1 MLHYLRK
8 NATAL
13 AVTAGILGLVV
24 AWPAE
29 ANRTASMGPT
39 VVATVDMQLV
49 MGGLSERADLMVDLA
64 ANGQTIG
71 EEEKTR
77 AEEIERLAKELE
89 DVVDDQRRTSIQDE
103 LDLKILQR
111 MAWLRFTQQEIDIEK
126 SLMLENLFRSMQ
138 SAAKELAEIEGID
151 LVIIDDAGQQ
161 FELLPKSQ
169 LSREGQVAQQMT
181 SRRVLYRDSAIDISE
196 ELIIRMNNDYAASTG
211 TR

>member
-1 MLHYLRK
+1 MLHQLRI

-13 AVTAGILGLVV
+13 VVIAGILGIVM

-29 ANRTASMGPT
+29 ANRTASVGPT

-49 MGGLSERADLMVDLA
+49 MNGLSERADLQVDLA
-64 ANGQTIG
+64 ANSQAI
-71 EEEKTR
+71 ESEEKRR

-89 DVVDDQRRTSIQDE
+89 DVVDGSRRTSLQDE

-126 SLMLENLFRSMQ
+126 SLMLENLYRSMQ

-151 LVIIDDAGQQ
+151 IVIIDDSGQA
-161 FELLPKSQ
+161 FDLLPNSQ

-196 ELIIRMNNDYAASTG
+196 DLIIRMNNDYAASTG

>member
-24 AWPAE
+24 VWPAE

-64 ANGQTIG
+64 ANVQTIG

-89 DVVDDQRRTSIQDE
+89 DVVDDQRRTSLQDE
-103 LDLKILQR
+103 IDLKILQR
-111 MAWLRFTQQEIDIEK
+111 MAWLRFTQQEIDIDK

-161 FELLPKSQ
+161 FELLPESQ
-169 LSREGQVAQQMT
+169 LSRQGQVAQQMT

>member
-1 MLHYLRK
+1 MLHQLRI

-13 AVTAGILGLVV
+13 VVIAGILGIVM

-29 ANRTASMGPT
+29 ANRTASVGPT

-49 MGGLSERADLMVDLA
+49 MNGLSERADLQVDLA
-64 ANGQTIG
+64 ANSQAI
-71 EEEKTR
+71 ESEEKRR

-89 DVVDDQRRTSIQDE
+89 DVVDESRRTSLQDE

-151 LVIIDDAGQQ
+151 IVIIDDSGQG
-161 FELLPKSQ
+161 FDLLPNSQ

-196 ELIIRMNNDYAASTG
+196 DLIIRMNNDYAASTG

>member
-1 MLHYLRK
+1 MLHQLRI

-13 AVTAGILGLVV
+13 VVIAGILGIVM

-29 ANRTASMGPT
+29 ANRTASVGPT

-49 MGGLSERADLMVDLA
+49 MNGLSERADLQVDLA
-64 ANGQTIG
+64 ANSQAI
-71 EEEKTR
+71 ESEEKRR

-89 DVVDDQRRTSIQDE
+89 DVVDGSRRTSLQDE

-126 SLMLENLFRSMQ
+126 SLMLENLYRSMQ

-151 LVIIDDAGQQ
+151 IVIIDDSGQG
-161 FELLPKSQ
+161 FDLLPNSQ

-181 SRRVLYRDSAIDISE
+181 SRRALYRDSAIDISE
-196 ELIIRMNNDYAASTG
+196 DLIIRMNNDYAASTG

>member
-1 MLHYLRK
+1 MLHYLRT

-13 AVTAGILGLVV
+13 VVTAGILGLVMV
-24 AWPAE
+24 WPAE
-29 ANRTASMGPT
+29 ANRTTSMGPT
-39 VVATVDMQLV
+39 VVATVDMQFV
-49 MGGLSERADLMVDLA
+49 MGGLSERADLMVDLS
-64 ANGQTIG
+64 ANGQVIQ

-89 DVVDDQRRTSIQDE
+89 DVVDDQRRTNLQDE

-161 FELLPKSQ
+161 FELLPNSQ

-181 SRRVLYRDSAIDISE
+181 SRRVLYRDSTIDISE

>member
-1 MLHYLRK
+1 MLNHLRT

-13 AVTAGILGLVV
+13 VVTAGILGLFA

-49 MGGLSERADLMVDLA
+49 MNGLSERADLQVGLA
-64 ANGQTIG
+64 ANGQAIE
-71 EEEKTR
+71 EEEKMR
-77 AEEIERLAKELE
+77 AEGIERLAKELK
-89 DVVDDQRRTSIQDE
+89 DVVDEQRRVSLQDE

-111 MAWLRFTQQEIDIEK
+111 MAWLRFTKQEIDIDK
-126 SLMLENLFRSMQ
+126 SLMLESLFRNMQ
-138 SAAKELAEIEGID
+138 EAAKELAEIEGID
-151 LVIIDDAGQQ
+151 LVIIDDSGQQ
-161 FELLPKSQ
+161 FDLLPNTQ
-169 LSREGQVAQQMT
+169 LSKEGQVAQQMT

-196 ELIIRMNNDYAASTG
+196 ELIVRMNNDYAASTG

>member
-1 MLHYLRK
+1 MLHQLRI

-13 AVTAGILGLVV
+13 VVIAGILGIVM

-29 ANRTASMGPT
+29 ANRTASVGPT

-49 MGGLSERADLMVDLA
+49 MNGLSERADLQVDLA
-64 ANGQTIG
+64 ANSQAI
-71 EEEKTR
+71 ESEEKRR

-89 DVVDDQRRTSIQDE
+89 DVVDGSRRTSLQDE

-126 SLMLENLFRSMQ
+126 SLMLENLYRSMQ

-151 LVIIDDAGQQ
+151 IVIIDDSGQA
-161 FELLPKSQ
+161 FDLLPNSQ

-181 SRRVLYRDSAIDISE
+181 SRRALYRDSAIDISE
-196 ELIIRMNNDYAASTG
+196 DLIIRMNNDYAASTG

>member
-64 ANGQTIG
+64 ANGQAPG
-71 EEEKTR
+71 EEEQTR
-77 AEEIERLAKELE
+77 K
-89 DVVDDQRRTSIQDE
+89 
-103 LDLKILQR
+103 
-111 MAWLRFTQQEIDIEK
+111 
-126 SLMLENLFRSMQ
+126 
-138 SAAKELAEIEGID
+138 
-151 LVIIDDAGQQ
+151 
-161 FELLPKSQ
+161 
-169 LSREGQVAQQMT
+169 
-181 SRRVLYRDSAIDISE
+181 
-196 ELIIRMNNDYAASTG
+196 
-211 TR
+211 

>member
-1 MLHYLRK
+1 MLHYLRT

-13 AVTAGILGLVV
+13 VVTAGILGLVMV
-24 AWPAE
+24 WPAE
-29 ANRTASMGPT
+29 ANRTTSMGPT

-49 MGGLSERADLMVDLA
+49 MGGLSERADLMVDLSV
-64 ANGQTIG
+64 NGQAIQ

-89 DVVDDQRRTSIQDE
+89 DVVDDQRRASLQDD

-111 MAWLRFTQQEIDIEK
+111 MAWLRFTQQEVDIEK

-161 FELLPKSQ
+161 FDLLANSQ

-181 SRRVLYRDSAIDISE
+181 SRRVLYRDSTIDISE

>member
-1 MLHYLRK
+1 MAQIGRFL
-8 NATAL
+8 
-13 AVTAGILGLVV
+13 AGIDHLNTNV
-24 AWPAE
+24 
-29 ANRTASMGPT
+29 
-39 VVATVDMQLV
+39 
-49 MGGLSERADLMVDLA
+49 
-64 ANGQTIG
+64 
-71 EEEKTR
+71 
-77 AEEIERLAKELE
+77 
-89 DVVDDQRRTSIQDE
+89 VVDDTRSASLQDE

-126 SLMLENLFRSMQ
+126 SLLLENLFRSMQ

-151 LVIIDDAGQQ
+151 LVIIEDADQQ
-161 FELLPKSQ
+161 FDLLPNSQ

>member
-64 ANGQTIG
+64 ANVQTIG

-89 DVVDDQRRTSIQDE
+89 DVVDDQRRTSLQDE
-103 LDLKILQR
+103 IDLKILQR
-111 MAWLRFTQQEIDIEK
+111 MAWLRFTQQEIDIDK

-161 FELLPKSQ
+161 FELLPNSQ
-169 LSREGQVAQQMT
+169 LTREGQVAQQMT

>member
-1 MLHYLRK
+1 M
-8 NATAL
+8 
-13 AVTAGILGLVV
+13 
-24 AWPAE
+24 
-29 ANRTASMGPT
+29 
-39 VVATVDMQLV
+39 
-49 MGGLSERADLMVDLA
+49 
-64 ANGQTIG
+64 
-71 EEEKTR
+71 
-77 AEEIERLAKELE
+77 
-89 DVVDDQRRTSIQDE
+89 VDDQRRTSLQDE
-103 LDLKILQR
+103 IDLKILQR
-111 MAWLRFTQQEIDIEK
+111 MAWLRFTQQEIDIERA
-126 SLMLENLFRSMQ
+126 LMLQNLFRSMQ

>member
-1 MLHYLRK
+1 MLHYLRT

-13 AVTAGILGLVV
+13 VVTVGILGLVMV
-24 AWPAE
+24 WPAE
-29 ANRTASMGPT
+29 ANRTTSMGPT

-64 ANGQTIG
+64 ANGQAIG
-71 EEEKTR
+71 EEEKMR

-89 DVVDDQRRTSIQDE
+89 DVVDDQRRTSLQDE

-161 FELLPKSQ
+161 FDLLPKSQ

>member
-89 DVVDDQRRTSIQDE
+89 DVVDDQRRTSLQDE

-161 FELLPKSQ
+161 FELLPNSQ
-169 LSREGQVAQQMT
+169 LTREGQVAQQMT

>member
-1 MLHYLRK
+1 MLHQLRI

-13 AVTAGILGLVV
+13 VVIAGILGIVM

-29 ANRTASMGPT
+29 ANRTASVGPT

-49 MGGLSERADLMVDLA
+49 MNGLSERADLQVDLA
-64 ANGQTIG
+64 ANSQAI
-71 EEEKTR
+71 ESEEKRR

-89 DVVDDQRRTSIQDE
+89 DVVDESRRTSLQDE

-126 SLMLENLFRSMQ
+126 SLMLENLYRSMQ

-151 LVIIDDAGQQ
+151 IVIIDDSGQG
-161 FELLPKSQ
+161 FDLLPNSQ

-196 ELIIRMNNDYAASTG
+196 DLIIRMNNDYAASTG

>member
-1 MLHYLRK
+1 MLHYLRT

-13 AVTAGILGLVV
+13 VVTAGILGLVMV
-24 AWPAE
+24 WPAE
-29 ANRTASMGPT
+29 ANRTTSIGPT

-64 ANGQTIG
+64 ANGQAIG

-77 AEEIERLAKELE
+77 AEEIERLAKELV
-89 DVVDDQRRTSIQDE
+89 DVVDDQRRTSLQDE

-111 MAWLRFTQQEIDIEK
+111 MAWLRFTQQQIDIEK

-161 FELLPKSQ
+161 FDLLPKSQ

>member
-1 MLHYLRK
+1 MLHQLRI

-13 AVTAGILGLVV
+13 VVIAGILGIVM

-29 ANRTASMGPT
+29 ANRTASVGPT

-49 MGGLSERADLMVDLA
+49 MNGLSERADLQVDLA
-64 ANGQTIG
+64 ANSQAI
-71 EEEKTR
+71 ESEEKRR

-89 DVVDDQRRTSIQDE
+89 DVVDGSRRTSLQDE

-126 SLMLENLFRSMQ
+126 SLMLENLYRSMQ

-151 LVIIDDAGQQ
+151 IVIIDDSGQG
-161 FELLPKSQ
+161 FDLLPNSQ

-196 ELIIRMNNDYAASTG
+196 DLIIRMNNDYAASTG